1 MANEVN
7 VDPRYSKYSSQQIE
21 DVLDKVHNADEQPTA
36 ESGNMISSGA
46 VAAALGN
53 YNTKEEVTELLSD
66 KQDTMTEASEEE
78 IRNIVRNW
86 SPDQQPEPEEQEEE
100 PGE

>member
-7 VDPRYSKYSSQQIE
+7 VDPRYSKYTDKQIE

-46 VAAALGN
+46 VALAL
-53 YNTKEEVTELLSD
+53 VD
-66 KQDTMTEASEEE
+66 KAGVGEKVGD
-78 IRNIVRNW
+78 V
-86 SPDQQPEPEEQEEE
+86 PDENPEPEEQEEE